1 MVFLRA
7 VSAICYPR
15 ASSTQCQP
23 GDGLILGQSSSTGPA
38 LSQRWSGIA
47 CRLSSLSSAVI
58 GLIFPRFQ
66 LAGLIPSFVQAT
78 ILYRCPENNPTFN
91 ELIAS
96 TRVGGRK
103 YGRGLAT
110 HPSTLEV
117 NCDIHAAKSLNPYLY
132 TLKLSSALPGK
143 RKIFAWHWYNVG
155 PTFKTLGR
163 RCTHVRH
170 VCWVV
175 LFCCVLL
182 CSVPF
187 RSVPFRSVLFCSVF
201 CCVVLLCCV
210 VLCCVVLYCVVLCSV
225 LFCSVLF
232 CFALL

>member
-23 GDGLILGQSSSTGPA
+23 GDGLILGQSSNTGPA
-38 LSQRWSGIA
+38 LSQRCSAIA

-66 LAGLIPSFVQAT
+66 LAGLIPSFVQEA

-96 TRVGGRK
+96 TRVGGRR

-132 TLKLSSALPGK
+132 TLTRGLKLIFCPKFSSVITDVCICFTVMTIVSIL
-143 RKIFAWHWYNVG
+143 
-155 PTFKTLGR
+155 
-163 RCTHVRH
+163 RH
-170 VCWVV
+170 N
-175 LFCCVLL
+175 LIYF
-182 CSVPF
+182 SF
-187 RSVPFRSVLFCSVF
+187 IT
-201 CCVVLLCCV
+201 
-210 VLCCVVLYCVVLCSV
+210 
-225 LFCSVLF
+225 
-232 CFALL
+232 